1 MSGRFGGT
9 CSVALMLAVAVG
21 SPAWAD
27 PTATPTPSTTAPTS
41 GVPQGTTLPFIGET
55 RVLTFPVANLD
66 GSVITDDKV
75 ITLKADVFFAYNRA
89 TLTAKAG
96 AALDSAAAR
105 LKELGATRV
114 RVEGHTD
121 DKGTAAYNQRLSK
134 RRAEAVRTALGG
146 RLPGVRIS
154 VKAYGETR
162 PVADNDTAKGRA
174 LNRRVT
180 ITVTD

>member
-1 MSGRFGGT
+1 MVWAAVLT
-9 CSVALMLAVAVG
+9 LVVAAAA
-21 SPAWAD
+21 PASAD
-27 PTATPTPSTTAPTS
+27 PTPTPTPTPSPTAPAS
-41 GVPQGTTLPFIGET
+41 GAPQGTTRPFTGET
-55 RVLTFPVANLD
+55 RELTFPVATLD
-66 GSVITDDKV
+66 GSMVTDDKV
-75 ITLKADVFFAYNRA
+75 ITLRADVFFAYNKS
-89 TLTAKAG
+89 TLNAKAG

-121 DKGTAAYNQRLSK
+121 DKGTTAYNQTLSK
-134 RRAEAVRTALGG
+134 RRAAAVRSALVG

-162 PVADNDTAKGRA
+162 PVAANDTAKGRA

-180 ITVTD
+180 ITVTG